1 MLTIRLARGG
11 AKKRPFYHIVVAE
24 KTSPRDG
31 RFIER
36 LGFSNPLA
44 AGQAEPLRLN
54 LARYEH
60 WREVGAEPSA
70 TVMRLA
76 RTAKRKQEA
85 AAQKAATQEIAAQE
99 TAAARSGGARNC
111 GARNCGARNCGTRNC
126 GARSDRKPP
135 DKKRQNKKTPPT
147 ATKATASLATDKII
161 IGHFGSPFGVCG
173 WLHIHSHS
181 GRRDTFLQN
190 SVWWCARPD
199 GPWQKINIAQIRPQG
214 ARLTAKIAGVDDREQ
229 ASFWR
234 HANIAVQRADL
245 PPLTAEDEYY
255 WCDLVGLQAQNTG
268 GEILGVVKKLLSS
281 GATGHP
287 LHRRGGR
294 QKRYFGAFCRAH
306 RQPRRP

>member
-24 KTSPRDG
+24 KTAPRDG

-99 TAAARSGGARNC
+99 AAAEAAQETAA
-111 GARNCGARNCGTRNC
+111 
-126 GARSDRKPP
+126 
-135 DKKRQNKKTPPT
+135 QET
-147 ATKATASLATDKII
+147 AAQEAATQETA
-161 IGHFGSPFGVCG
+161 
-173 WLHIHSHS
+173 
-181 GRRDTFLQN
+181 
-190 SVWWCARPD
+190 
-199 GPWQKINIAQIRPQG
+199 AQE
-214 ARLTAKIAGVDDREQ
+214 TAAPETTGQEAAEQ
-229 ASFWR
+229 ENA
-234 HANIAVQRADL
+234 
-245 PPLTAEDEYY
+245 
-255 WCDLVGLQAQNTG
+255 
-268 GEILGVVKKLLSS
+268 
-281 GATGHP
+281 
-287 LHRRGGR
+287 
-294 QKRYFGAFCRAH
+294 AH
-306 RQPRRP
+306 RD

>member
-1 MLTIRLARGG
+1 M
-11 AKKRPFYHIVVAE
+11 
-24 KTSPRDG
+24 
-31 RFIER
+31 
-36 LGFSNPLA
+36 
-44 AGQAEPLRLN
+44 
-54 LARYEH
+54 
-60 WREVGAEPSA
+60 
-70 TVMRLA
+70 
-76 RTAKRKQEA
+76 
-85 AAQKAATQEIAAQE
+85 
-99 TAAARSGGARNC
+99 
-111 GARNCGARNCGTRNC
+111 
-126 GARSDRKPP
+126 
-135 DKKRQNKKTPPT
+135 
-147 ATKATASLATDKII
+147 ATDKII

-281 GATGHP
+281 GQQDTLCIAAADGKKDILVP
-287 LHRRGGR
+287 FAEPIVSRVDLDGGIIVLAWER
-294 QKRYFGAFCRAH
+294 DW
-306 RQPRRP
+306 

>member
-70 TVMRLA
+70 TVMRLV

-99 TAAARSGGARNC
+99 AAAEVAAETKSGDTRSDGTRNRGARNRDTRSSDTRNRGTGNHRTRSGRTRKRRPPRLRQQHLWPPIKLSSDTLARLLACAAGYISIHTAAAATPFYKTAFGGAP
-111 GARNCGARNCGTRNC
+111 A
-126 GARSDRKPP
+126 
-135 DKKRQNKKTPPT
+135 Q
-147 ATKATASLATDKII
+147 TDH
-161 IGHFGSPFGVCG
+161 G
-173 WLHIHSHS
+173 
-181 GRRDTFLQN
+181 
-190 SVWWCARPD
+190 
-199 GPWQKINIAQIRPQG
+199 
-214 ARLTAKIAGVDDREQ
+214 
-229 ASFWR
+229 
-234 HANIAVQRADL
+234 
-245 PPLTAEDEYY
+245 
-255 WCDLVGLQAQNTG
+255 
-268 GEILGVVKKLLSS
+268 KKLISPKS
-281 GATGHP
+281 V
-287 LHRRGGR
+287 R
-294 QKRYFGAFCRAH
+294 KERA
-306 RQPRRP
+306 

>member
-85 AAQKAATQEIAAQE
+85 AAQEAAAQEIAAKEAAAETAAQEATAQETATQETAAQE
-99 TAAARSGGARNC
+99 TAA
-111 GARNCGARNCGTRNC
+111 
-126 GARSDRKPP
+126 PE
-135 DKKRQNKKTPPT
+135 T
-147 ATKATASLATDKII
+147 AAPETAGQEA
-161 IGHFGSPFGVCG
+161 
-173 WLHIHSHS
+173 
-181 GRRDTFLQN
+181 
-190 SVWWCARPD
+190 A
-199 GPWQKINIAQIRPQG
+199 
-214 ARLTAKIAGVDDREQ
+214 EQ
-229 ASFWR
+229 ENA
-234 HANIAVQRADL
+234 
-245 PPLTAEDEYY
+245 
-255 WCDLVGLQAQNTG
+255 
-268 GEILGVVKKLLSS
+268 
-281 GATGHP
+281 
-287 LHRRGGR
+287 
-294 QKRYFGAFCRAH
+294 AH
-306 RQPRRP
+306 RD

>member
-99 TAAARSGGARNC
+99 AAAQVAAQETATQEAAAQETVAQETAAQENAA
-111 GARNCGARNCGTRNC
+111 
-126 GARSDRKPP
+126 PE
-135 DKKRQNKKTPPT
+135 T
-147 ATKATASLATDKII
+147 AGQEAAEQEKA
-161 IGHFGSPFGVCG
+161 
-173 WLHIHSHS
+173 
-181 GRRDTFLQN
+181 
-190 SVWWCARPD
+190 
-199 GPWQKINIAQIRPQG
+199 
-214 ARLTAKIAGVDDREQ
+214 
-229 ASFWR
+229 
-234 HANIAVQRADL
+234 
-245 PPLTAEDEYY
+245 
-255 WCDLVGLQAQNTG
+255 
-268 GEILGVVKKLLSS
+268 
-281 GATGHP
+281 
-287 LHRRGGR
+287 
-294 QKRYFGAFCRAH
+294 AH
-306 RQPRRP
+306 RD

>member
-85 AAQKAATQEIAAQE
+85 AAQKAATQEAAEQAAAQEAAKQEAMAEAAAQEAATQETAAQE
-99 TAAARSGGARNC
+99 TATQESAAQEA
-111 GARNCGARNCGTRNC
+111 A
-126 GARSDRKPP
+126 
-135 DKKRQNKKTPPT
+135 
-147 ATKATASLATDKII
+147 
-161 IGHFGSPFGVCG
+161 
-173 WLHIHSHS
+173 
-181 GRRDTFLQN
+181 
-190 SVWWCARPD
+190 
-199 GPWQKINIAQIRPQG
+199 
-214 ARLTAKIAGVDDREQ
+214 EQ
-229 ASFWR
+229 ENA
-234 HANIAVQRADL
+234 
-245 PPLTAEDEYY
+245 
-255 WCDLVGLQAQNTG
+255 
-268 GEILGVVKKLLSS
+268 
-281 GATGHP
+281 
-287 LHRRGGR
+287 
-294 QKRYFGAFCRAH
+294 AH
-306 RQPRRP
+306 RD

>member
-99 TAAARSGGARNC
+99 TAAQEAA
-111 GARNCGARNCGTRNC
+111 AQEA
-126 GARSDRKPP
+126 AA
-135 DKKRQNKKTPPT
+135 QET
-147 ATKATASLATDKII
+147 AAQEAAAQEAAAQETAAQETVAQETAAPETAAPETAGQEAAEQEKAA
-161 IGHFGSPFGVCG
+161 
-173 WLHIHSHS
+173 
-181 GRRDTFLQN
+181 RRD
-190 SVWWCARPD
+190 
-199 GPWQKINIAQIRPQG
+199 
-214 ARLTAKIAGVDDREQ
+214 
-229 ASFWR
+229 
-234 HANIAVQRADL
+234 
-245 PPLTAEDEYY
+245 
-255 WCDLVGLQAQNTG
+255 
-268 GEILGVVKKLLSS
+268 
-281 GATGHP
+281 
-287 LHRRGGR
+287 
-294 QKRYFGAFCRAH
+294 
-306 RQPRRP
+306 

>member
-70 TVMRLA
+70 TVMRLV

-99 TAAARSGGARNC
+99 AAAQAAVAEAAAEAATEQAAVAETAA
-111 GARNCGARNCGTRNC
+111 
-126 GARSDRKPP
+126 
-135 DKKRQNKKTPPT
+135 QT
-147 ATKATASLATDKII
+147 AAEQEAAAEAATQEAAEQEAAAESAAQEAAKQEKA
-161 IGHFGSPFGVCG
+161 
-173 WLHIHSHS
+173 
-181 GRRDTFLQN
+181 
-190 SVWWCARPD
+190 
-199 GPWQKINIAQIRPQG
+199 
-214 ARLTAKIAGVDDREQ
+214 
-229 ASFWR
+229 
-234 HANIAVQRADL
+234 
-245 PPLTAEDEYY
+245 
-255 WCDLVGLQAQNTG
+255 
-268 GEILGVVKKLLSS
+268 
-281 GATGHP
+281 
-287 LHRRGGR
+287 
-294 QKRYFGAFCRAH
+294 AH
-306 RQPRRP
+306 RD